1 MVTLKTTGVQATP
14 CIHQQRIQLHRGPSP
29 GADGLT
35 QPPHLPRHDLGQ
47 TGANPGSLFP
57 GRFGEVTSIKGSL
70 GGQTSSAEHGVAV
83 GAVFPPHVSAGGT
96 PGAGKPGTQVSFLGL
111 QVRSLRQHQF
121 TTSAPFAL
129 EFSLATDPRRLSPT
143 YPRQYPPRV
152 LGHRCVSR
160 PRTVFRIFQ
169 TGRKRGSILCEENLT
184 L

>member
-169 TGRKRGSILCEENLT
+169 TGRKRGSG
-184 L
+184 